1 MNMSAWLSP
10 LETATRTSGAASLSL
25 SLGDE
30 IRWKNGLLD
39 KRHSV
44 RPFIPAP
51 KQGGPSFDI
60 YESFSANS
68 KMRECPPALPQ
79 VMEVDGDPARVVE

>member
-25 SLGDE
+25 GDE

-44 RPFIPAP
+44 RPSIHSRS
-51 KQGGPSFDI
+51 KTRWSVDI
-60 YESFSANS
+60 YESSSANT
-68 KMRECPPALPQ
+68 KMRECP
-79 VMEVDGDPARVVE
+79 

>member
-44 RPFIPAP
+44 RPSIH
-51 KQGGPSFDI
+51 S
-60 YESFSANS
+60 
-68 KMRECPPALPQ
+68 R
-79 VMEVDGDPARVVE
+79 ARSTACFNQI

>member
-10 LETATRTSGAASLSL
+10 LETATLTSGAASLSL

-39 KRHSV
+39 KRATPSVHSFPLQNKVV
-44 RPFIPAP
+44 RRRLRIVLRQLENERMP
-51 KQGGPSFDI
+51 
-60 YESFSANS
+60 
-68 KMRECPPALPQ
+68 